1 MQHSLKLSN
10 GVTVQYWTYHE
21 DAPTTMVLIHGFTGS
36 HEGFQYIVPLL
47 PHICF
52 IVPDLPG
59 FGISDLMPREQWTID
74 ALAGLANEFVEKLH
88 LATPPHILGHS
99 MGGLVVSSMASQ
111 APHLYARDM
120 VLISPV
126 PTRIRANDARRGG
139 AILGALQYK
148 LGHRTGRV
156 GDKFVKSRTIS
167 RGLTWTLLHTTDK
180 ELRKEIYG
188 HHFKNLDYI
197 SSIEFY
203 SKLYTDINRRGSI
216 DYSTALR
223 DKRIL
228 LLAGDKDTVAPL
240 KQMHRFADAVHPDT
254 FLVIEGVG
262 HLIHYERPKEAARAI
277 TAFLSETSSS
287 TVD

>member
-1 MQHSLKLSN
+1 MHHTLTLTN
-10 GVTVQYWTYHE
+10 GVQVRYWTYHD

-47 PHICF
+47 PQIRF

-59 FGISDLMPREQWTID
+59 FGISDLMPSEEWTID
-74 ALAGLANEFVEKLH
+74 ALARLANEFVEKLK
-88 LATPPHILGHS
+88 LSVPPYILGHS
-99 MGGLVVSSMASQ
+99 MGGLVVSSMVSQ
-111 APHLYARDM
+111 APDLFARDM

-126 PTRIRANDARRGG
+126 PTPIRANDARRGG

-203 SKLYTDINRRGSI
+203 SKLYTDINRHGAI
-216 DYSTALR
+216 DYTPALR
-223 DKRIL
+223 AKRVL
-228 LLAGDKDTVAPL
+228 LLAGDKDTVAPP
-240 KQMHRFADAVHPDT
+240 KQIQKLVDAIHPDT
-254 FLVIEGVG
+254 FVVIEGVG
-262 HLIHYERPKEAARAI
+262 HLIHYERPKEAAQAI
-277 TAFLSETSSS
+277 TAFLI
-287 TVD
+287 

>member
-1 MQHSLKLSN
+1 MQDSLKLSD
-10 GVTVQYWTYHE
+10 GGTVQYWTYHD

-36 HEGFQYIVPLL
+36 HEGFQYIIPLM
-47 PHICF
+47 PDIRF

-59 FGISDLMPREQWTID
+59 FGQSDLMPRDQWTID
-74 ALAGLANEFVEKLH
+74 ALAALANEFVEKLG
-88 LATPPHILGHS
+88 LTAPPHILGHS
-99 MGGLVVSSMASQ
+99 MGGLVVSSMVSQ
-111 APHLYARDM
+111 APTLYDHDM

-126 PTRIRANDARRGG
+126 PTPIRANDARRGG
-139 AILGALQYK
+139 AILGALQYQ

-180 ELRKEIYG
+180 ELRKEIYD

-203 SKLYTDINRRGSI
+203 SKLYTDINRHGSI
-216 DYSTALR
+216 DYTPALR

-240 KQMHRFADAVHPDT
+240 REVKKFAAAVHPDT
-254 FLVIEGVG
+254 FTIIEGVG
-262 HLIHYERPKEAARAI
+262 HLIHYERAEEAARAI
-277 TAFLSETSSS
+277 SKFLA
-287 TVD
+287 

>member
-1 MQHSLKLSN
+1 MQDSLKLSD
-10 GVTVQYWTYHE
+10 GGTVQYWTYHD

-36 HEGFQYIVPLL
+36 HEGFQYIIPLM
-47 PHICF
+47 PDIRF

-59 FGISDLMPREQWTID
+59 FGQSDLMPRDQWTID
-74 ALAGLANEFVEKLH
+74 ALAALANEFVEKLG
-88 LATPPHILGHS
+88 LAMAPHILGHS
-99 MGGLVVSSMASQ
+99 MGGLVVSSMVSQ
-111 APHLYARDM
+111 APTLYDHDM

-126 PTRIRANDARRGG
+126 PTPIRANDARRGG
-139 AILGALQYK
+139 AILGALQYQ

-180 ELRKEIYG
+180 ELRKEIYD

-203 SKLYTDINRRGSI
+203 SKLYTDINRHGSI
-216 DYSTALR
+216 DYTPALR

-240 KQMHRFADAVHPDT
+240 REVKKFATAIHPDMFT
-254 FLVIEGVG
+254 IIEGVG
-262 HLIHYERPKEAARAI
+262 HLIHYERAEEAARAI
-277 TAFLSETSSS
+277 SKFLA
-287 TVD
+287 

>member
-10 GVTVQYWTYHE
+10 GVTVQYWTYH
-21 DAPTTMVLIHGFTGS
+21 DDVPTTMVLIHGFTGS
-36 HEGFQYIVPLL
+36 HEGFQYMIPLMSD
-47 PHICF
+47 IRF

-59 FGISDLMPREQWTID
+59 FGQSDLMPREEWTID
-74 ALAGLANEFVEKLH
+74 ALAALANEFVEKLG

-99 MGGLVVSSMASQ
+99 MGGLVVSSMVSQ
-111 APHLYARDM
+111 APDLYDHDM
-120 VLISPV
+120 ILISPV
-126 PTRIRANDARRGG
+126 PTPIRANDARRGG
-139 AILGALQYK
+139 AILGALQYQ
-148 LGHRTGRV
+148 LGHRTGRA

-167 RGLTWTLLHTTDK
+167 RGLTWTLLHTSDK

-203 SKLYTDINRRGSI
+203 SKLYTDINRHGSI
-216 DYSTALR
+216 DYTPALR

-240 KQMHRFADAVHPDT
+240 REVKKFAAAVHPDT
-254 FLVIEGVG
+254 FTVIEGVG
-262 HLIHYERPKEAARAI
+262 HLIHYERAEEAARAI
-277 TAFLSETSSS
+277 SKFLA
-287 TVD
+287 

>member
-1 MQHSLKLSN
+1 MQDSLKLSH
-10 GVTVQYWTYHE
+10 GVTVQYWTYHD

-36 HEGFQYIVPLL
+36 HEGFQYIIPLM
-47 PHICF
+47 PDIRF

-59 FGISDLMPREQWTID
+59 FGQSDLMPRDQWTID
-74 ALAGLANEFVEKLH
+74 ALAALANEFVEKLG
-88 LATPPHILGHS
+88 LTAPPHILGHS
-99 MGGLVVSSMASQ
+99 MGGLVVSSMVSQ
-111 APHLYARDM
+111 APTLYDHDM

-126 PTRIRANDARRGG
+126 PTPIRANDARRGG
-139 AILGALQYK
+139 AILGALQYQ

-180 ELRKEIYG
+180 ELRKEIYD

-203 SKLYTDINRRGSI
+203 SKLYTDINRHGSI
-216 DYSTALR
+216 DYTPALR

-240 KQMHRFADAVHPDT
+240 REVKKFAAAVHPDT
-254 FLVIEGVG
+254 FTIIEGVG
-262 HLIHYERPKEAARAI
+262 HLIHYERAEEAARAI
-277 TAFLSETSSS
+277 SKFLA
-287 TVD
+287 

>member
-1 MQHSLKLSN
+1 MQDSLKLSH
-10 GVTVQYWTYHE
+10 GVTVQYWTYHD

-36 HEGFQYIVPLL
+36 HEGFQYIIPLM
-47 PHICF
+47 PDIRF

-59 FGISDLMPREQWTID
+59 FGQSDLMPRDQWTID
-74 ALAGLANEFVEKLH
+74 ALAALANEFVEKLG
-88 LATPPHILGHS
+88 LTAPPHILGHS
-99 MGGLVVSSMASQ
+99 MGGLVVSSMVSQ
-111 APHLYARDM
+111 APTLYDHDM

-126 PTRIRANDARRGG
+126 PTPIRANDARRGG
-139 AILGALQYK
+139 AILGALQYQ

-180 ELRKEIYG
+180 ELRKEIYD

-203 SKLYTDINRRGSI
+203 SKLYTDINRHGSI
-216 DYSTALR
+216 DYTPALR

-240 KQMHRFADAVHPDT
+240 REVKKFATAIHPDT
-254 FLVIEGVG
+254 FTIIEGVG
-262 HLIHYERPKEAARAI
+262 HLIHYERAEEAARAI
-277 TAFLSETSSS
+277 SKFLA
-287 TVD
+287 